1 MRTRRRAVSAFK
13 NRKSNRLGRKIKDLM
28 TENKQMKVTLL
39 ANKLLQSVNVEVE
52 DASEDQE
59 A

>member
-13 NRKSNRLGRKIKDLM
+13 SRKSDRLGRKIKDLM
-28 TENKQMKVTLL
+28 AENKQMKVTLL
-39 ANKLLQSVNVEVE
+39 ANKLLQSMNVEVE
-52 DASEDQE
+52 ASEDQE

>member
-1 MRTRRRAVSAFK
+1 
-13 NRKSNRLGRKIKDLM
+13 M
-28 TENKQMKVTLL
+28 TENKQMRVTLL

-59 A
+59 S